1 MEFWT
6 TFWTAVGSV
15 GGLLV
20 LSVTVF
26 QLIKQSERQN
36 ELDERQKKIDEREKY
51 QIELNIKQ
59 SLFERRLSSWKII
72 KSLYLSIE
80 KEIWSTTTLKS
91 SKDFSFFK
99 YLDLT
104 NNFYL
109 ENVQE
114 ALGGMD
120 LNNREW
126 LINPSIQNTFL
137 KKISE
142 MELLSDEI
150 TLLFSGEEGEQVS
163 RFISQYKETL
173 NNFRKD
179 RITMDSIREVS
190 IKTDEEFDEVA
201 ERHSLREKQEKIHA
215 EYDLLYKMYK
225 DIKEN
230 NYIDKLYLQI
240 KFTE

>member
-1 MEFWT
+1 MEFWE
-6 TFWTAVGSV
+6 TFWTAVGFV
-15 GGLLV
+15 GGVLV
-20 LSVTVF
+20 LIVTVY

-80 KEIWSTTTLKS
+80 KEMWSTTTLKN
-91 SKDFSFFK
+91 SKNFSFFK

-109 ENVQE
+109 ENIQE

-126 LINPSIQNTFL
+126 LTNSLIQNTFL

-142 MELLSDEI
+142 MELLADEI

-163 RFISQYKETL
+163 RFISQYKENL
-173 NNFRKD
+173 NKFRKD
-179 RITMDSIREVS
+179 RIRMDSIREVS
-190 IKTDEEFDEVA
+190 IKNDEEFDEVA
-201 ERHSLREKQEKIHA
+201 ERHGLREEQEKIHT

-230 NYIDKLYLQI
+230 NYIDKLYSQI

>member
-1 MEFWT
+1 MEFWA

-15 GGLLV
+15 GGVLV
-20 LSVTVF
+20 LIVTVY

-59 SLFERRLSSWKII
+59 SLFERRLSTWKII

-80 KEIWSTTTLKS
+80 KGMWSTTALKS

-104 NNFYL
+104 NNIYL
-109 ENVQE
+109 ENIQD

-126 LINPSIQNTFL
+126 LTNSLIQNAFL
-137 KKISE
+137 KKTSE

-150 TLLFSGEEGEQVS
+150 TLLFSGEESERVS
-163 RFISQYKETL
+163 RFISQYKENL

-179 RITMDSIREVS
+179 RIIMNSIREVS
-190 IKTDEEFDEVA
+190 IETDEEFDEVA
-201 ERHSLREKQEKIHA
+201 ERRGLREKQEKVHA

-225 DIKEN
+225 EIKKN

-240 KFTE
+240 KFTK